1 MSIVKKIGA
10 VDVSDDLEFVLS
22 DATPDRYGDVVEAK
36 GWDLAW
42 FRKNPI
48 ALFGHDNDFPIGTW
62 ENVRVEGGKLIGK
75 LRFADAGTSPRIDEL
90 RSLVQQKI
98 LKAVSVGFKPIETE
112 PNGNRGIRFLKQ
124 ELLET
129 SLVSV
134 PANPAALAVAKSMN
148 LSADT
153 MKLAFGEQAEGA
165 RASVAAKSGEQATPP
180 HHHKSNTMTNKTL
193 SQRIED
199 AQADLLREKDALTA
213 HVAEDGADPIVT
225 EELSGRIEAKQANVD
240 ALKRAEAAL
249 AVKTAV
255 AAGGVEK
262 HARFAAVAKKSDPKD
277 IMIRSAVCQLL
288 AHVERRSAYDVMT
301 ARYGDDETVKTM
313 LDVVTKAATAP
324 ATTTTT
330 GWAAELVQ
338 TSILDFMESLMP
350 ASIYPSLRA
359 RGGEFSF
366 GRNGIVSIPSRNT
379 GTSLAGSFVG
389 QGAPIPVRQGAFTAT
404 TLTPKKMA
412 VITTFTREIA
422 EHSTPSIEAILRD
435 AIRDDTAQA
444 IDTILLDNTAAS
456 TTRPAGLR
464 NGVTATT
471 ATAGG
476 GFAAL
481 VGDLKALV
489 GALITSSS
497 GNLRSPVFIMNP
509 VQALSISL
517 TQNAGGDF
525 TFAAGMERGML
536 NGYPVIQSANVTA
549 GTVFLVD
556 AADFFT
562 ATGDEPRFD
571 VSDQATLHL
580 EDTTPAHIGTAGT
593 PNVVA
598 APVRSMFQTDSI
610 ALRMI
615 LDMNWSMRRTGSVAF
630 TQSVTW

>member
-1 MSIVKKIGA
+1 MSIIHKTETRKAAGRNRL
-10 VDVSDDLEFVLS
+10 SFVLS
-22 DATPDRYGDVVEAK
+22 DATPDRYGDTIDPH
-36 GWDLAW
+36 GWELRD
-42 FRKNPI
+42 FQRNPI
-48 ALFGHDNDFPIGTW
+48 ALFGHDGTFPIGKW
-62 ENVRVEGGKLIGK
+62 ANLRVDGGQLVGDLEPAQK
-75 LRFADAGTSPRIDEL
+75 GTSPRIDEIV
-90 RSLVQQKI
+90 SLIEQDI
-98 LKAVSVGFKPIETE
+98 LVATSVGFMPIEHE
-112 PNGNRGIRFLKQ
+112 PRKGGGIHYKKQ
-124 ELLET
+124 ALLET
-129 SLVSV
+129 SIVGV
-134 PANPAALAVAKSMN
+134 PANPAALAVAKSLH

-153 MKLAFGEQAEGA
+153 MRLAFGEQAEAGLTRGVPLPGVEA
-165 RASVAAKSGEQATPP
+165 RSPTHPKAPV
-180 HHHKSNTMTNKTL
+180 MKTL

-199 AQADLLREKDALTA
+199 AQADLIREKDALTA
-213 HVAEDGADPIVT
+213 HIAEDDADPIVT
-225 EELSGRIEAKQANVD
+225 EELSGRIEQREAALG

-249 AVKTAV
+249 AAKAPQPVER
-255 AAGGVEK
+255 AAQT
-262 HARFAAVAKKSDPKD
+262 FAKAAKKSDPKD
-277 IMIRSAVCQLL
+277 AMIRSAVCQLL
-288 AHVERRSAYDVMT
+288 GHVERRSAYDVMIG
-301 ARYGDDETVKTM
+301 RYGEDETVKTM

-338 TSILDFMESLMP
+338 TSILDFMESLLPVSVYP
-350 ASIYPSLRA
+350 ALRA

-379 GTSLAGSFVG
+379 GTSLAGSFVA
-389 QGAPIPVRQGAFTAT
+389 QGAPIPVRQGAFTST

-422 EHSTPSIEAILRD
+422 EHSTPSIEAILRE

-464 NGVTATT
+464 NGVSGLTATT
-471 ATAGG
+471 GG

-489 GALITSSS
+489 GALITSSK
-497 GNLRSPVFIMNP
+497 GNLRAPVFIMNP
-509 VQALSISL
+509 VQALAISL
-517 TQNAGGDF
+517 TQNDGGDF

-549 GTVFLVD
+549 GTILLVD

-571 VSDQATLHL
+571 VSDQATLHM
-580 EDTTPAHIGTAGT
+580 EDTTPAQIGTAGT
-593 PNVVA
+593 PNAVA

-615 LDMNWSMRRTGSVAF
+615 LDMNWAMRRAGSVAF
-630 TQSVTW
+630 AESVTW

>member
-1 MSIVKKIGA
+1 MSIVTKTGT
-10 VDVSDDLEFVLS
+10 VEVSDDLEFVLS
-22 DATPDRYGDVVEAK
+22 DDTPDRYGDIVEAR

-62 ENVRVEGGKLIGK
+62 ENVRVEGGKLLGQLK
-75 LRFADAGTSPRIDEL
+75 MAAPGTSARIDEL

-98 LKAVSVGFKPIETE
+98 LRAVSVGFKPVETQ
-112 PNGNRGIRFLKQ
+112 PNGNKGIRFLKQ

-134 PANPAALAVAKSMN
+134 PANPAALAVAKAMN
-148 LSADT
+148 LSDDT
-153 MKLAFGEQAEGA
+153 MKLAFGEQAEGG
-165 RASVAAKSGEQATPP
+165 RGTGVDTSGEKATPP
-180 HHHKSNTMTNKTL
+180 THHGRTKMTTKTL

-199 AQADLLREKDALTA
+199 AQADLIREKDALTA
-213 HVAEDGADPIVT
+213 HIAEDGADPIVT
-225 EELSGRIEAKQANVD
+225 DELSVRIETKQANVD

-255 AAGGVEK
+255 PAGVSPAA
-262 HARFAAVAKKSDPKD
+262 RPAVAAKKSNPKD

-313 LDVVTKAATAP
+313 LDVVSKAATAP

-338 TSILDFMESLMP
+338 TSILDFMESLLP
-350 ASIYPSLRA
+350 ASIYPSLRS

-481 VGDLKALV
+481 VGDMKNLV

-509 VQALSISL
+509 VQALAISL

-536 NGYPVIQSANVTA
+536 NGYPVIQSANVAA
-549 GTVFLVD
+549 GTVFLID

-571 VSDQATLHL
+571 VSDQATLHM
-580 EDTTPAHIGTAGT
+580 EDTSPAQIGTAGT

-615 LDMNWSMRRTGSVAF
+615 LDMNWAMRRTGSVAF
-630 TQSVTW
+630 TTGVTW